1 MFNSFWHSYVINL
14 RWNEDRIWN
23 LILAYEKRIL
33 ERIDKSKKE
42 ISYLTFISFEEQ
54 QNFELIFIFHSLFRN
69 VWFYYK

>member
-54 QNFELIFIFHSLFRN
+54 QLRTNFYFSFIIS
-69 VWFYYK
+69 

>member
-33 ERIDKSKKE
+33 ERIDKSKKK

-54 QNFELIFIFHSLFRN
+54 QLRTNFYFSFIIS
-69 VWFYYK
+69 